1 MSTTVDPPFVGTAR
15 GIGHEVGRFLA
26 TIGSVALLTG
36 RVFRAL
42 FRRPLELREIIRQV
56 EELGIRSLTI
66 AMLTATFTGMVMC
79 LQFSWGLSRFGA
91 KEFVG
96 RVIGISIARELG
108 PVLTALMVGGRIG
121 SGMAA
126 ELGSMAV
133 TEQIDAIRALGADPI
148 KKLVLPRVLA
158 SIIILP
164 ILTVVADL
172 VAFAGAAVV
181 AAGESGVTME
191 FFQQSAI
198 QSMRI
203 EDFTSGIGKTL
214 VFGYIIAIV
223 GCRNGMLTTGGTES
237 VGRATT
243 RTVVTTSIFVLAA
256 DFLLTK
262 LFMVL

>member
-1 MSTTVDPPFVGTAR
+1 VSVAAR
-15 GIGHEVGRFLA
+15 GPVTEAVRGVGHEVSVFLG
-26 TIGSVALLTG
+26 TVGSVALLTA
-36 RVFRAL
+36 RVARAA
-42 FRRPLELREIIRQV
+42 FRRPIELRAIARQV
-56 EELGIRSLTI
+56 EDLGLRSLTI

-91 KEFVG
+91 KEYVG

-148 KKLVLPRVLA
+148 KKLVLPRVVA
-158 SIIILP
+158 SILVLP

-181 AAGESGVTME
+181 ASAESSVTIE
-191 FFQQSAI
+191 FFQQSAL
-198 QSMRI
+198 QAMKVQ
-203 EDFTSGIGKTL
+203 DFTSGIGKTF

-223 GCRNGMLTTGGTES
+223 GCRNGLVTAGGTES
-237 VGRATT
+237 VGRSTT
-243 RTVVTTSIFVLAA
+243 RTVVTTSVFVLAA

>member
-1 MSTTVDPPFVGTAR
+1 MSVAVDRPLTEALRGVGR
-15 GIGHEVGRFLA
+15 EVGVFLG
-26 TIGSVALLTG
+26 TLGSVALLTG
-36 RVFRAL
+36 RVARAT
-42 FRRPLELREIIRQV
+42 FRRPIEIRSVLKQV
-56 EELGIRSLTI
+56 EELGLRSLTI

-91 KEFVG
+91 KEYVG

-158 SIIILP
+158 SILVLP
-164 ILTVVADL
+164 LLTVVSDL
-172 VAFAGAAVV
+172 VAFAGAAIV
-181 AAGESGVTME
+181 ASAESGVTIE
-191 FFQQSAI
+191 FFQQSAL
-198 QSMRI
+198 QAMKVQ
-203 EDFTSGIGKTL
+203 DFTSGIGKTF
-214 VFGYIIAIV
+214 VFGYIIAII
-223 GCRNGMLTTGGTES
+223 GCRNGLVTAGGTES
-237 VGRATT
+237 VGHSTT
-243 RTVVTTSIFVLAA
+243 RTVVTTSILILAA

-262 LFMVL
+262 LFMIL

>member
-1 MSTTVDPPFVGTAR
+1 MSVTVERPLTEALR
-15 GIGHEVGRFLA
+15 GIGKEVGVLLA
-26 TIGSVALLTG
+26 TIGSVTLLTG
-36 RVFRAL
+36 RVVRAL
-42 FRRPLELREIIRQV
+42 FRRPLEIRAVLRQV
-56 EELGIRSLTI
+56 EELGLRSLTI

-91 KEFVG
+91 KEYVG

-158 SIIILP
+158 SIIVLP

-172 VAFAGAAVV
+172 VAFAGAALV
-181 AAGESGVTME
+181 ASAESGVTIE
-191 FFQQSAI
+191 FFQQSAL
-198 QSMRI
+198 QAMKL

-223 GCRNGMLTTGGTES
+223 GCRNGLLTAGGTES
-237 VGRATT
+237 VGQSTT
-243 RTVVTTSIFVLAA
+243 RTVVTTSILVLAA
-256 DFLLTK
+256 DFALTK

>member
-1 MSTTVDPPFVGTAR
+1 LNAAVERSVTGAFRT
-15 GIGHEVGRFLA
+15 IGHEVGELLG
-26 TIGSVALLTG
+26 TIGGITMLTG
-36 RVFRAL
+36 RVFKAA
-42 FRRPLELREIIRQV
+42 FRRPFELREILRQI
-56 EELGIRSLTI
+56 EELGLRSLTI
-66 AMLTATFTGMVMC
+66 AILTATFTGMVMC

-158 SIIILP
+158 AIIVLP

-172 VAFAGAAVV
+172 VAFAGAAIV
-181 AAGESGVTME
+181 AAGESGVTIE

-198 QSMRI
+198 QSMKL
-203 EDFTSGIGKTL
+203 EDFTSGIGKTF

-223 GCRNGMLTTGGTES
+223 GCRNGMLTAGGTES

-243 RTVVTTSIFVLAA
+243 RTVVTTSILVLFA